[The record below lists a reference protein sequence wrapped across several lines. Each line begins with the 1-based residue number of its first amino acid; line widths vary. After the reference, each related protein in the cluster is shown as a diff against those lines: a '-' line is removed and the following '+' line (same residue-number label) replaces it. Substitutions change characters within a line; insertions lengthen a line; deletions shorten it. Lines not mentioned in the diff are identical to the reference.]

1 MARPRLNSVDYFPH
15 FVNWGKT
22 IPILEARFGN
32 DGYAVWFKLLES
44 LGRANGHYIDC
55 ADANEWEFLLS
66 KFRVSDETALEI
78 LNKLADLG
86 AIDRDLWTME
96 KVIWSDNFVCHLEYL
111 YKKRKEDAPKR
122 PCIRSFRDGN
132 PTCDVVS
139 GAETPQSI
147 AQHSIAEERKAEK
160 EEQLRPVEEKK
171 QTYDPIDMERAQRL
185 KAAINAIDP
194 SYFTPAREKRHH
206 IEKWANTFRMIRKID
221 ERSDADIECI
231 LNNITKRG
239 FWSDQV
245 KSPESMRGDTNSGK
259 DRFLEI
265 LRECR
270 GNEKPATSGGIYHRF
285 TD

>member
-111 YKKRKEDAPKR
+111 YKKRREDAPKR
-122 PCIRSFRDGN
+122 PNIRSFRDGN

-139 GAETPQSI
+139 DAETPQSI
-147 AQHSIAEERKAEK
+147 AQHSIAEERKEEK
-160 EEQLRPVEEKK
+160 ETFADEMEPEPDDSPTFVSFPVKGSGTFPVTEKLIEEYQDLYPTLNVRDLVRDMYAWLVSNPAK
-171 QTYDPIDMERAQRL
+171 Q
-185 KAAINAIDP
+185 K
-194 SYFTPAREKRHH
+194 
-206 IEKWANTFRMIRKID
+206 
-221 ERSDADIECI
+221 
-231 LNNITKRG
+231 TKRG
-239 FWSDQV
+239 SRAFINNWL
-245 KSPESMRGDTNSGK
+245 TNAK
-259 DRFLEI
+259 AKAPTKQQAD
-265 LRECR
+265 
-270 GNEKPATSGGIYHRF
+270 IYHRF
-285 TD
+285 D